1 MTQAARVFVTG
12 ISGSGKTTGAW
23 HWYLA
28 KAPRVLIVDQV
39 GEWNG
44 RVFQTANTLPELY
57 AAITEARKE
66 KRWVISYSN
75 MDNRLHDLIRWLLPL
90 PNVDQSPVLAMG
102 GIVLLLD
109 EVDLIAPTGGA
120 PEVIRN
126 LYRRSRHVRLSIVSV
141 TQRPANVLR
150 EVSAQSTQVLAYRL
164 TEPRDLDY
172 LSDLMRW
179 DQEQVGQFVR
189 WTRRHVHGAVW
200 RDLVSGS
207 TLWIPDRGKP
217 LTDPGER
224 HSSPTAQR
232 IPQERQQQLPGRE
245 TATTSVGSPES
256 LKNHSA
262 GGGGAANDSA
272 GESIAPNQ
280 PVPQGPPET
289 KS

>member
-1 MTQAARVFVTG
+1 MTQQAARIFVTG

-23 HWYLA
+23 NWYLRH
-28 KAPRVLIVDQV
+28 APRVLIVDQV

-44 RVFQTANTLPELY
+44 RVFETANTLPELY
-57 AAITEARKE
+57 AAIQEARKQP
-66 KRWVISYSN
+66 RWVISYSN

-90 PNVDQSPVLAMG
+90 PNADRSPVLAMG
-102 GIVLLLD
+102 GMVLLLD

-172 LSDLMRW
+172 LADLMRW
-179 DQEQVGQFVR
+179 DSHQTGEFVR
-189 WTRRHVHGAVW
+189 WTRQHQHGAVW

-207 TLWIPDRGKP
+207 TLWIPNRGNP
-217 LTDPGER
+217 QRDAGER
-224 HSSPTAQR
+224 RSLPATQR
-232 IPQERQQQLPGRE
+232 IPQEPQPQLPGRE
-245 TATTSVGSPES
+245 
-256 LKNHSA
+256 
-262 GGGGAANDSA
+262 
-272 GESIAPNQ
+272 IAPVQ
-280 PVPQGPPET
+280 PVRSPVVASDQNSKGDSEAPNVAKDGT
-289 KS
+289 

>member
-1 MTQAARVFVTG
+1 MTQQAARVFITG
-12 ISGSGKTTGAW
+12 LSGSGKTTGAW
-23 HWYLA
+23 NLYLRH
-28 KAPRVLIVDQV
+28 APRVLIVDQV

-44 RVFQTANTLPELY
+44 RVLETANTLPELY
-57 AAITEARKE
+57 AAIIDARKQ
-66 KRWVISYSN
+66 KRWTISYSN

-90 PNVDQSPVLAMG
+90 PNVDRSPVLAMG

-172 LSDLMRW
+172 LADLMRW
-179 DQEQVGQFVR
+179 DHQQVGQFVR
-189 WTRRHVHGAVW
+189 WTRQHQHGAVW

-217 LTDPGER
+217 VSDPDGR
-224 HSSPTAQR
+224 RSLPATQR
-232 IPQERQQQLPGRE
+232 IPQEQSQQLPGRE
-245 TATTSVGSPES
+245 TALPSGSPVASDHSIKSVGA
-256 LKNHSA
+256 K
-262 GGGGAANDSA
+262 DSA
-272 GESIAPNQ
+272 GESLAPSQ
-280 PVPQGPPET
+280 PVAQGPPEI
-289 KS
+289 

>member
-1 MTQAARVFVTG
+1 MGGQAVTQAARVFVTG
-12 ISGSGKTTGAW
+12 LSGSGKTTGAW
-23 HWYLA
+23 QWYLA

-44 RVFQTANTLPELY
+44 RVYETANTLPELY
-57 AAITEARKE
+57 AAINAARKE
-66 KRWVISYSN
+66 RRWVVSYSN

-90 PNVDQSPVLAMG
+90 PNVDRSPVLAMG

-126 LYRRSRHVRLSIVSV
+126 LYRRSRHVKLSIVSV

-172 LSDLMRW
+172 LADLMRW
-179 DQEQVGQFVR
+179 DSQQVGQFVR
-189 WTRRHVHGAVW
+189 WTRQHPHGAVW

-207 TLWIPDRGKP
+207 TLWVPDRGKP
-217 LTDPGER
+217 QQDPGGLR
-224 HSSPTAQR
+224 SLPATQR
-232 IPQERQQQLPGRE
+232 IPPEPQRRLPGRE
-245 TATTSVGSPES
+245 TEPGNSPVVPSDQTIKGASSPDSVAPKVANSGTPE
-256 LKNHSA
+256 
-262 GGGGAANDSA
+262 
-272 GESIAPNQ
+272 
-280 PVPQGPPET
+280 
-289 KS
+289 

>member
-1 MTQAARVFVTG
+1 MTQQAARVFVTG
-12 ISGSGKTTGAW
+12 LSGSGKTTGAW
-23 HWYLA
+23 NLYL
-28 KAPRVLIVDQV
+28 KNAPRVLIVDQI

-44 RVFQTANTLPELY
+44 RVYETVNTLGELFT
-57 AAITEARKE
+57 AINSARKQ

-75 MDNRLHDLIRWLLPL
+75 MDNRLHDLVRWLLPL
-90 PNVDQSPVLAMG
+90 PNVDRSPVLAMG

-126 LYRRSRHVRLSIVSV
+126 LYRRSRHVRLSLVSV

-172 LSDLMRW
+172 LADLMRW
-179 DQEQVGQFVR
+179 DGQQVGQFVR
-189 WTRRHVHGAVW
+189 WTRRHQHGAVW

-207 TLWIPDRGKP
+207 TLWIPDHGKP
-217 LTDPGER
+217 QREPDER
-224 HSSPTAQR
+224 RSLPTAPR
-232 IPQERQQQLPGRE
+232 IPQGQSPLLPGRE
-245 TATTSVGSPES
+245 TPAVSGSPVVS
-256 LKNHSA
+256 SDHSTR
-262 GGGGAANDSA
+262 GTAANDSS

-280 PVPQGPPET
+280 PVAHGPKET